1 MSNYIIP
8 CGAREGGK
16 GSVSA
21 RKPAAMLGAVAGVG
35 LLLILP
41 GQARADRGGYSSG
54 HAEITLGFPN
64 GQVTVGKTWESD
76 PGQVVVEKVVHDYPE
91 ADYDE
96 DVAGVDMDAE
106 ESEHIIIEKRRPRAR
121 KVTIIERYEEPVH
134 CDRVEVVRKI
144 YVQPRVHHRHDV
156 VVYSPSPRVIHA
168 PSRTVVVAS
177 GGHGR
182 SHHGGH
188 YGNRHGGYHVKHHG
202 GGHGRYVKDRGHG
215 PKNLF
220 RGGHD
225 RPSRERGTRKHMV
238 QVGSRR

>member
-1 MSNYIIP
+1 MP
-8 CGAREGGK
+8 AK
-16 GSVSA
+16 
-21 RKPAAMLGAVAGVG
+21 KPAAMLAAVAGAG

-76 PGQVVVEKVVHDYPE
+76 PGQVVVEKVVHEYPE
-91 ADYDE
+91 ADNHEGD
-96 DVAGVDMDAE
+96 AGVDLDAE
-106 ESEHIIIEKRRPRAR
+106 ESEHIIIEKRRPRTR
-121 KVTIIERYEEPVH
+121 KVTIIERYEEPAH
-134 CDRVEVVRKI
+134 CDRVEVVRKV
-144 YVQPRVHHRHDV
+144 YVQPRVHHRHEV
-156 VVYSPSPRVIHA
+156 VVYNPAPRVIYA

-182 SHHGGH
+182 SHHGKH
-188 YGNRHGGYHVKHHG
+188 YGASHGGRHD

-215 PKNLF
+215 PKNLY

-225 RPSRERGTRKHMV
+225 RPSRERGVRKNMV
-238 QVGSRR
+238 HVGSRR